1 MIDPEKASGQKQI
14 VTACPYRVIYWNE
27 EKNIPQKCTLC
38 AHLLDQGWKE
48 PRCAE
53 ACPTQAMVFGDMDDP
68 NSEISKLIASG
79 KAEVIHPEYKLK
91 EKVSYIGLPKRF
103 IAGAVV
109 FGDNDECAGKV
120 RVTLTGRKDKR
131 KDKRTVAT
139 NNFGDFE
146 FEGLEGDQKFSVKV
160 EHPGYTPRSFEVET
174 KADVYLGE
182 IFLERSELQAKGGE
196 KVRKGAYPSIRKKS
210 TKEERK
216 RHLEGK

>member
-1 MIDPEKASGQKQI
+1 
-14 VTACPYRVIYWNE
+14 
-27 EKNIPQKCTLC
+27 
-38 AHLLDQGWKE
+38 
-48 PRCAE
+48 
-53 ACPTQAMVFGDMDDP
+53 MVFGDMDDP

-103 IAGAVV
+103 IAGVVV

-146 FEGLEGDQKFSVKV
+146 FEGLEGEQKFSVKI

-182 IFLERSELQAKGGE
+182 IFLKRS
-196 KVRKGAYPSIRKKS
+196 
-210 TKEERK
+210 
-216 RHLEGK
+216 